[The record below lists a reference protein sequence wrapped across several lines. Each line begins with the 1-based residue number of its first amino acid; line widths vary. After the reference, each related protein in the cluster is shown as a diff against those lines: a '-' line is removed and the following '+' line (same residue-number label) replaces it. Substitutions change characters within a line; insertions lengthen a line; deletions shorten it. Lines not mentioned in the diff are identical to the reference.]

1 MSTMAVFPDG
11 VQAAFATAADLGFD
25 GIEIMVWSDPAS
37 RDARAVAK
45 LSRDHG
51 VPVLSVHAPT
61 TLLTQ
66 GVWGRDPWERLR
78 RSAEHAEALGA
89 DVVVVHPPFRW
100 QREYGAGFAD
110 GIARLGE
117 EHHVDFAVENMFPW
131 RVGTSRLEAYSPG
144 WDPTHHEYEHV
155 TLDFSHAATAQLDS
169 LDLAHLWGRRVRHVH
184 LGDGSGS
191 VKDEHLPP
199 GRGNQP
205 VAEVLEHLRRT
216 GWRGHVM
223 AEVNTRRAGSRRA
236 AVLAETLAF
245 ARTHLGQAWRRPA
258 GEAPAPVP
266 ADPGAP

>member
-1 MSTMAVFPDG
+1 MAVFPDG
-11 VQAAFATAADLGFD
+11 VATAFATAADLGYD
-25 GIEIMVWSDPAS
+25 GVEIMVWNDPAS
-37 RDARAVAK
+37 RDADAVAG
-45 LSRDHG
+45 LSDRYG

-100 QREYGAGFAD
+100 QREYGAAFAE
-110 GIARLGE
+110 GIAGLGD

-131 RVGTSRLEAYSPG
+131 RVGNARLEAYSPG

-169 LDLAHLWGRRVRHVH
+169 LDLALLWGHRVRHVH

-191 VKDEHLPP
+191 IKDEHLPP

-205 VAEVLEHLRRT
+205 CDAVLAHLSRT
-216 GWRGHVM
+216 AWRGHVI
-223 AEVNTRRAGSRRA
+223 AEVNTRRSGPRRA

-245 ARTHLGQAWRRPA
+245 ARTHLGQAWQGRP
-258 GEAPAPVP
+258 EPDHEPPVP
-266 ADPGAP
+266 VDPGAP